1 MKDLAGWERQQR
13 QSFVPHSLPSAPSTS
28 TAGSA
33 TEVLTSEAKT
43 TQWGIV
49 TEYVRPLS
57 GPSYFQGPD
66 GNIHDGSEGLYYY
79 RRMPRSP
86 HLCWYFIA
94 CRYCR
99 RFAVTFPDNGGINYT
114 YGFCCAKERSPGLT
128 GLSKQ
133 GHKDLNCGCTYLC
146 VVAVFVTI
154 VTKSHD
160 PSKYDLGIQTP
171 TVLWAIPYDLG
182 VISQSVVG
190 YGAGKV

>member
-33 TEVLTSEAKT
+33 TEVLTGEAKA

-66 GNIHDGSEGLYYY
+66 GNIHCGSEGFYYY

-99 RFAVTFPDNGGINYT
+99 RFAVTFPDNGGS
-114 YGFCCAKERSPGLT
+114 CPKALRSLGWQ
-128 GLSKQ
+128 GSKW
-133 GHKDLNCGCTYLC
+133 G
-146 VVAVFVTI
+146 
-154 VTKSHD
+154 TKS
-160 PSKYDLGIQTP
+160 L
-171 TVLWAIPYDLG
+171 LWAM
-182 VISQSVVG
+182 SVFLTEL
-190 YGAGKV
+190 

>member
-1 MKDLAGWERQQR
+1 MNLQGGLGAKTDSDATLTQTLSHPNTKDFRSRLMKDLAGWERQQR
-13 QSFVPHSLPSAPSTS
+13 QSFVSYSLPSAPSTS

-33 TEVLTSEAKT
+33 TEVLTGEAKT

-66 GNIHDGSEGLYYY
+66 GNIHCGSEGFYYY

-86 HLCWYFIA
+86 HLCWDFIA

-114 YGFCCAKERSPGLT
+114 
-128 GLSKQ
+128 
-133 GHKDLNCGCTYLC
+133 
-146 VVAVFVTI
+146 
-154 VTKSHD
+154 
-160 PSKYDLGIQTP
+160 
-171 TVLWAIPYDLG
+171 
-182 VISQSVVG
+182 
-190 YGAGKV
+190 